1 MILNY
6 EALNDIAFGIDYLE
20 ENNSKYIFSRF
31 SEQERELLNYGR
43 DNSFA
48 TAGVKLD
55 FITDS
60 NNLNIEVCTEKSN
73 PHGRNF
79 YSFDI
84 YKNAKLI
91 SQIRNYNKDPKV
103 PYKNYSFNGRHKY
116 INIGKGIKRITV
128 FFPWSVRGILSK
140 LELDDG
146 SVIKSVGKK
155 RKIIM
160 YGDSITQGYDSAMS
174 SRSYASRLS
183 ELLDADIINKG
194 IGGTV
199 FIPEIAG
206 VKRKSPP
213 ALIVVAYGTNDW
225 NGAEYEWFK
234 RRCTSFFENL
244 TVNYPKTPIL
254 AIAPIWRADSR
265 EKRMFGDFS
274 KVAEEIDSVSQ
285 KNDSI
290 YFIDGIDIIP
300 HNKLYYRD
308 GYLHPNDKG
317 FDFYAEKLFKKIT
330 ELNIL

>member
-1 MILNY
+1 M
-6 EALNDIAFGIDYLE
+6 
-20 ENNSKYIFSRF
+20 
-31 SEQERELLNYGR
+31 NYGR

-234 RRCTSFFENL
+234 RRCTSFL
-244 TVNYPKTPIL
+244 
-254 AIAPIWRADSR
+254 
-265 EKRMFGDFS
+265 
-274 KVAEEIDSVSQ
+274 
-285 KNDSI
+285 
-290 YFIDGIDIIP
+290 
-300 HNKLYYRD
+300 
-308 GYLHPNDKG
+308 
-317 FDFYAEKLFKKIT
+317 KI
-330 ELNIL
+330 